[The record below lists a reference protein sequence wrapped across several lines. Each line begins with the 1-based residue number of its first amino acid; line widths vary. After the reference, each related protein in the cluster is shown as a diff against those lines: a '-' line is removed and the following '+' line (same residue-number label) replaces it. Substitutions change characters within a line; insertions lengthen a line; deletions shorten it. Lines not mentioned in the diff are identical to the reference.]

1 MKNTDRQDNTAVLSE
16 QIYQERINFLMR
28 REKNQVC
35 AVYIDVTK
43 DQMLAVESRTLHRDR
58 EEMKEQNVKHWL
70 EKYIYS
76 SLVYEDEKK
85 KFCENFRRAVLL
97 ERFEQGKKRMEFHHC
112 YYDRDRQK
120 KMYQIEVNTFQNPNN
135 GHIEACAIWKDETT
149 GYIDEKIRKIM
160 YQKDYVALGIIDID
174 RDEIYFRSFH
184 SENVKVE
191 LGKRMPYS
199 QSIQELGDRMLTGNN
214 REILDRCASI
224 EYIREHLRIAGHYSF
239 QFGNVN
245 NHVQRCTYYWFDEKR
260 KLILTVVDDMTRQQE
275 TDSVTGGLNREGF
288 IHRTE
293 EILQKHSDEEF
304 SIIYFNIQRFKAVN
318 DLWGYETGDE
328 MLRSAMNT
336 LQVSFL
342 KPLVVARVEADR
354 FTILIKRKNL
364 DLEKLPELLHRT
376 HTRKNTK
383 IEIYGRCG
391 IYHIPK
397 GCDLKVSDMCDR
409 AKLAKMAISNRY
421 ARPYEVFNE
430 TMNRDYE
437 RRSMALMN
445 LDAAIKMKE
454 IRAYYQP
461 VYDAWTKKIVSAE
474 ALARWD
480 SVENG
485 KMFPDQFIPT
495 LEESGYIT
503 KMDHEIYEQVRKFQ
517 KKRRDEG
524 KSSVQIAMN
533 LSRMDLMNQEFID
546 EIMENTK
553 GTDGQDE
560 GINYEITESA
570 YTVISEKGVEF
581 LKAIRKEGGKLLI
594 DDFGSGMS
602 SFSTMRDYDF
612 DIIKL
617 DMGFVQ
623 KIGMDRKSNHILIA
637 LIDLAHHLEMKVV
650 AEGVETKEQAEF
662 LKNYGCDYLQGYY
675 FSKPVTQEEFEQLLD
690 AHEKNV

>member
-1 MKNTDRQDNTAVLSE
+1 MTA
-16 QIYQERINFLMR
+16 
-28 REKNQVC
+28 
-35 AVYIDVTK
+35 
-43 DQMLAVESRTLHRDR
+43 
-58 EEMKEQNVKHWL
+58 
-70 EKYIYS
+70 
-76 SLVYEDEKK
+76 KK
-85 KFCENFRRAVLL
+85 QLIALL
-97 ERFEQGKKRMEFHHC
+97 MEFHHC
-112 YYDRDRQK
+112 YCGGDEQK
-120 KMYQIEVNTFQNPNN
+120 KMYQVEVNTFQNPDN
-135 GHIEACAIWKDETT
+135 GHIEACAVWKDETT
-149 GYIDEKIRKIM
+149 EYIDEKIRQIM

-174 RDEIYFRSFH
+174 RDEIYFRAFQ
-184 SENVKVE
+184 SENIQVE

-199 QSIQELGDRMLTGNN
+199 KSVKAFGDKKITGKN
-214 REILDRCASI
+214 REILNRCASI
-224 EYIREHLRIAGHYSF
+224 EYIREHLNMTGQYSF
-239 QFGNVN
+239 QLSNIE
-245 NHVQRCTYYWFDEKR
+245 NHVQRCTYYWFDKKR
-260 KLILTVVDDMTRQQE
+260 NLILTVVDDMTSQRE

-293 EILQKHSDEEF
+293 EILKDYPDEEF

-328 MLRSAMNT
+328 MLRSAVNT
-336 LQVSFL
+336 LQVSYL

-354 FTILIKRKNL
+354 FTILIKRENL

-376 HTRKNTK
+376 HIRKNTK

-409 AKLAKMAISNRY
+409 AKLAKLAISNRY
-421 ARPYEVFNE
+421 VRPYEIFNE
-430 TMNRDYE
+430 TMNQDYE

-445 LDAAIKMKE
+445 LDAAIKTDE
-454 IRAYYQP
+454 IQAYYQP
-461 VYDAWTKKIVSAE
+461 VYDAWTKEIVSAE
-474 ALARWD
+474 APARWD

-503 KMDHEIYEQVRKFQ
+503 KMDHEIYEQVRRFQ
-517 KKRRDEG
+517 KKRRESG
-524 KSSVQIAMN
+524 KKCVQIAMN
-533 LSRMDLMNQEFID
+533 LSRMDLMNQEFMD
-546 EIMENTK
+546 EIMKNTK
-553 GTDGQDE
+553 ETHGNEDK
-560 GINYEITESA
+560 INYEITESA

-581 LKAIRKEGGKLLI
+581 LKSIRKEGAKLLI

-623 KIGMDRKSNHILIA
+623 KIGRDRKSNHILIA

-675 FSKPVTQEEFEQLLD
+675 LSKPVTQVEFERLLD
-690 AHEKNV
+690 ETS